1 MQSALLQI
9 ENLSVSAGE
18 KTILEHLNLTIRPGE
33 LHVLM
38 GPNGAGKSTLASAI
52 MGDPRYAVTDG
63 TIRFDGEDI
72 TESAA
77 DVRAKKGIF
86 LSFQS
91 PEEIPGI
98 TLENFLRTSIR
109 AVTGKPLKVIAFGKE
124 LKKQMEGLDMDPSYA
139 ERYLN
144 VGFSGGEKKKAEI
157 LQMLMLNPKF
167 AILDETDSGLDVDA
181 VRTVS
186 KGIEE
191 YHKRSDGALL
201 IITHSTKIL
210 ESLKVDYTHVL
221 VKGTLVTTGG
231 ADLVDKINDQGF
243 EKYIEQY
250 EKEAEEK

>member
-124 LKKQMEGLDMDPSYA
+124 MKKQMKGLDMDPSYA
-139 ERYLN
+139 DSVVCKVKPFPSLCILKCYLN
-144 VGFSGGEKKKAEI
+144 SVSEAGYYKCVLLCLLRAQAERLGDIDDNLHGLQSGVK
-157 LQMLMLNPKF
+157 
-167 AILDETDSGLDVDA
+167 D
-181 VRTVS
+181 
-186 KGIEE
+186 
-191 YHKRSDGALL
+191 
-201 IITHSTKIL
+201 
-210 ESLKVDYTHVL
+210 DY
-221 VKGTLVTTGG
+221 KP
-231 ADLVDKINDQGF
+231 
-243 EKYIEQY
+243 
-250 EKEAEEK
+250 